1 MRFTQMTGISQSCMD
16 GNRPSS
22 PLKAHDAEGT
32 CIIIGSLSELS
43 EGGKPKP
50 GNQGPTPQEQ

>member
-22 PLKAHDAEGT
+22 PLMAHDAEGACT
-32 CIIIGSLSELS
+32 AIGSLSELS
-43 EGGKPKP
+43 EGKNQKP
-50 GNQGPTPQEQ
+50 GSQGPIPQEQ